1 MTNAIGCNIVNKHN
15 ININGWLFG
24 EDQGRYVLIVD
35 KANSNNI
42 IDKAIK
48 NNIYAENIGQLQ
60 NEYFEVN
67 DGNNEIKKISIE
79 KLSNI
84 RNNWFENYFST

>member
-1 MTNAIGCNIVNKHN
+1 MQLDAILLISNN

-24 EDQGRYVLIVD
+24 EDQARYILIVN
-35 KANSNNI
+35 KANTNSI
-42 IDKAIK
+42 IDKAIE

-84 RNNWFENYFST
+84 RNNWFKNYFST